1 MTYIICYLLI
11 RFLSSNLQCPVW
23 FLLYIIYCNLYLFFL
38 ITIPSM
44 GNQIKCYT
52 PILIDSWNIIW
63 YCSSHIYYILLSL
76 HDLLLRVGTI
86 PYHLLNKSVVYK
98 HIKVGCSVTF
108 PNIDM
113 KIILYFQTI
122 NIDKS
127 WLIFIHRRYF
137 IYLGIWGLSCI
148 QIWLLGVNLNI
159 FSKIW
164 KFQCKRVYFFPFK
177 WFLKQPLELLGIIC
191 LHIES
196 ILPRLK

>member
-1 MTYIICYLLI
+1 MVFVVYYLLQP
-11 RFLSSNLQCPVW
+11 LS
-23 FLLYIIYCNLYLFFL
+23 IFL

-148 QIWLLGVNLNI
+148 QIWLLGANLNI
-159 FSKIW
+159 FP
-164 KFQCKRVYFFPFK
+164 KFGSSSAEGCIFFP
-177 WFLKQPLELLGIIC
+177 LNG
-191 LHIES
+191 S
-196 ILPRLK
+196 